1 MKREYVIIGTGLAGL
16 IAAYELSSICDE
28 KSTILVI
35 EKRDK
40 VGGNSKKATSGI
52 NILLTPIQAK
62 NNVEDSYSDFL
73 NDSLRSGQ
81 HKNDTSLI
89 STTIIDSHYL
99 WYFFEEMGL
108 NLSSL
113 CILGGHSKAR
123 THKPSPKINKAI
135 GEYLISNLYE
145 ILKKKVNVQFL
156 FKATVCELFAENE
169 QITGLEYYFEEE
181 PDIKYKIKTNVIIL
195 ATGGFAHDFSEKD
208 SLLKEFAKDKMN
220 FPTTNGNQTQGIGI
234 KIARKIGVALTQME
248 NVQLHPTGF
257 VDIEDRLNK
266 HKILAPELLRGLGGI
281 LLNKKTERFCNELG
295 TRDYISNMIIAY
307 CDRVYTKQIE
317 QYEAYLILS
326 QNIINNLP
334 NSEFYLNK
342 HLIYKIE
349 DFKFWKYDKEKLNK
363 IIKDNNWNNQQIYI
377 AIVTPCLHYCMGGVK
392 INKNGECISAKSGKV
407 FRGLYAAGEVAGGI
421 HGANRLGG
429 NSLTDCAVF
438 GRRTAKYAKQYI
450 DLNF

>member
-1 MKREYVIIGTGLAGL
+1 
-16 IAAYELSSICDE
+16 
-28 KSTILVI
+28 
-35 EKRDK
+35 
-40 VGGNSKKATSGI
+40 
-52 NILLTPIQAK
+52 
-62 NNVEDSYSDFL
+62 
-73 NDSLRSGQ
+73 
-81 HKNDTSLI
+81 
-89 STTIIDSHYL
+89 
-99 WYFFEEMGL
+99 
-108 NLSSL
+108 
-113 CILGGHSKAR
+113 
-123 THKPSPKINKAI
+123 
-135 GEYLISNLYE
+135 
-145 ILKKKVNVQFL
+145 
-156 FKATVCELFAENE
+156 
-169 QITGLEYYFEEE
+169 
-181 PDIKYKIKTNVIIL
+181 
-195 ATGGFAHDFSEKD
+195 
-208 SLLKEFAKDKMN
+208 MN

-257 VDIEDRLNK
+257 VDIDDRLNK

-295 TRDYISNMIIAY
+295 TRDYVSN
-307 CDRVYTKQIE
+307 
-317 QYEAYLILS
+317 LILS
-326 QNIINNLP
+326 QDIINNLP